1 MGTSGS
7 GKTHFITTAINLLK
21 ENLNYEV
28 AVVKNIHEH
37 EIDKKGKDSYKYCEA
52 GAVYSITKNINDEN
66 TIFLKKKIDME
77 ELIKWLK
84 LGPFKVDLV
93 FIEGFKNLTYPT
105 ILCVEKFSDI
115 ENQVGED
122 IKMISGR
129 ITNNDIPDD
138 QDLKLPIIDIE
149 KEFEKFLE
157 IFGIK

>member
-1 MGTSGS
+1 
-7 GKTHFITTAINLLK
+7 
-21 ENLNYEV
+21 
-28 AVVKNIHEH
+28 
-37 EIDKKGKDSYKYCEA
+37 
-52 GAVYSITKNINDEN
+52 
-66 TIFLKKKIDME
+66 ME